1 MEVRDVMTT
10 DVVTAAPSMSVGDL
24 ADMLVRRRLR
34 AVPVIDEEG
43 TILGMVTDH
52 QVMLHLLPMLDEDR
66 SVARAVG
73 PSMKMGEVRD
83 VMERAVLCVNETEPL
98 ADVIR
103 LMLDKEIERLP
114 VVRNGQLVGFIT
126 RGDIIRRLLREEEG
140 SKQA

>member
-24 ADMLVRRRLR
+24 ADMLVRKRLR
-34 AVPVIDEEG
+34 AVPVIDEG
-43 TILGMVTDH
+43 GIVLGMVTDH

-66 SVARAVG
+66 SVSRAVK
-73 PSMKMGEVRD
+73 PSMEIGEVRD
-83 VMERAVLCVNETEPL
+83 VMARAVLCVNENEPL

-140 SKQA
+140 PKQT